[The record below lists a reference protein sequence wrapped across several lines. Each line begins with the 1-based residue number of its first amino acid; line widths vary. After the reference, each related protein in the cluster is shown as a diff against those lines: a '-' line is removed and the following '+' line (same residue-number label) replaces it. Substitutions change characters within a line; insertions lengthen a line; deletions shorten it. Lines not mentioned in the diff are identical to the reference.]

1 MVKGHSFLNHHF
13 FGVEVGEIP
22 WCSICGGFPDST
34 QLPFVVRFILKFF
47 MTQMRTENSNGPL
60 FVAFNSSSPWLVYV
74 HHCHFSLSRLSPQG
88 ATWRWCSCAE
98 MVSTCFNPS
107 RSLKGHRGQRA
118 AVTWTHQPRFRVDIL
133 TLGAPPVLGRTMAVD
148 HTIGDVSDPFLSFC
162 FKGTLWG
169 TFKHLYS
176 WATYYK
182 WWLHVT
188 TTTWK
193 LHKVNY
199 NLQHPTIIPG

>member
-1 MVKGHSFLNHHF
+1 MDF
-13 FGVEVGEIP
+13 FK
-22 WCSICGGFPDST
+22 SQKST
-34 QLPFVVRFILKFF
+34 RFCCLLQLFQSLACLRSSL
-47 MTQMRTENSNGPL
+47 PL
-60 FVAFNSSSPWLVYV
+60 FSEPAKSTRCNL
-74 HHCHFSLSRLSPQG
+74 
-88 ATWRWCSCAE
+88 E
-98 MVSTCFNPS
+98 MVFLCGRGFNMFQPS
-107 RSLKGHRGQRA
+107 GQRA

-169 TFKHLYS
+169 TVKHLYS
-176 WATYYK
+176 WATYNK

-199 NLQHPTIIPG
+199 NLQHPTITPQVNVNLKMNSTQCHNVSEVFKPPTWPCLRICLCTCWVSSEA